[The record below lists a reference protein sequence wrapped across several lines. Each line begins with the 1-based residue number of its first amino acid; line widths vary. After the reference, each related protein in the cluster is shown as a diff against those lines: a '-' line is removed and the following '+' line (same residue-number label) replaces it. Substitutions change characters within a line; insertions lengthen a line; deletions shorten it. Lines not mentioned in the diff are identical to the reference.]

1 MTDWQT
7 FIKSQTA
14 SAESSINQ
22 LDNSCALIDLSQL
35 GLLKMNGADAISFLQ
50 GQVTNDVTLLGNH
63 PNCCHYTGYCTA
75 KGRLLALF
83 MAFRHNDDIYLQLPQ
98 SILASVMKRLKMYVL
113 RAKVNI
119 TDVSAEY
126 ISIGLAGQTAV
137 QVVSNISTNIPNTV
151 DEVVAFS
158 DGFIIK
164 RHGITPRFELIIQ
177 ANSAQTIWAALSQHS
192 VINTTNLWD
201 LLEIEAGIP
210 EVIEATQE
218 KFVPQMINLDLL
230 GGINFKKGCY
240 TGQEI
245 VARTHYLGKVKRRTL
260 LASLSS
266 TQAPKVGDDITINNE
281 NAGTIVRVANN
292 ANGEFTVLV
301 EMHLE
306 SQANGQAM
314 WNGQAL
320 TFKTMPYAL

>member
-7 FIKSQTA
+7 FIKSQTT
-14 SAESSINQ
+14 STESSIEQ
-22 LDNSCALIDLSQL
+22 LENRCALVNLSQL
-35 GLLKMNGADAISFLQ
+35 GLLQLNGTDAASFLQ
-50 GQVTNDVTLLGNH
+50 GQVTNDVNLLGNH
-63 PNCCHYTGYCTA
+63 PNTCHYTGYCTA

-83 MAFRHNDDIYLQLPQ
+83 LAFRHNDDIYLQLPQ
-98 SILASVMKRLKMYVL
+98 SLLASVMKRLKMYVL

-126 ISIGLAGQTAV
+126 ISIGLAGQTAA
-137 QVVSNISTNIPNTV
+137 QALSRFSTTLPTNV
-151 DEVVAFS
+151 DEVVAFN

-177 ANSAQTIWAALSQHS
+177 ASAAQTIWAELSQHS
-192 VINTTNLWD
+192 VISTINLWD

-210 EVIEATQE
+210 EIVEATQE

-260 LASLSS
+260 LASLAS
-266 TQAPKVGDDITINNE
+266 TQAPQTGDDITINNE
-281 NAGTIVRVANN
+281 NAGTIVRLANHFN
-292 ANGEFTVLV
+292 AEFTVLV

-320 TFKTMPYAL
+320 TFKPMPYAV